1 MKYYTVGTSCV
12 IVTQKML
19 KDMDSHAGFFEEL
32 RYYIIR

>member
-19 KDMDSHAGFFEEL
+19 KDADPMQVFFEEL